1 MNIFLSGTSSSGKTS
16 IIKEMPKK
24 YNILSLD
31 GLYEK
36 YNFEICKNTK
46 LKNRYYSIKEK
57 DNIYYDCLYKKLIEC
72 LKKDNIIDWV
82 DDFND
87 NYELLIDKYLPN
99 RFHILVYTNL
109 YDLVKNIN
117 KRKLYEP
124 RGIWLFEEQFIK
136 YYKETKNKDD
146 AIDTINYT
154 KFIKSLE
161 KIKYEFESEKELN
174 KFAGKIFNLLGIK
187 KIIKDKDYY
196 IKPRLNTY
204 DLILITK
211 NKNPTELKNIIL
223 EKIK

>member
-24 YNILSLD
+24 YNIISLD

-36 YNFEICKNTK
+36 YNFDICKNTK

-57 DNIYYDCLYKKLIEC
+57 EDIYLDCLYKKLIEC
-72 LKKDNIIDWV
+72 LKKDNLIDWV
-82 DDFND
+82 DTFND
-87 NYELLIDKYLPN
+87 NYKLLIDKYLPN
-99 RFHILVYTNL
+99 RFHILVYTNI

-124 RGIWLFEEQFIK
+124 RGVWLFEEQFVK

-146 AIDTINYT
+146 AIDTINYN

-174 KFAGKIFNLLGIK
+174 KFAEKIFNLLGIK
-187 KIIKDKDYY
+187 RIIKDKDYY
-196 IKPRLNTY
+196 IKPRLNNY

-211 NKNPTELKNIIL
+211 NKSPSELKNIIF
-223 EKIK
+223 ETIK

>member
-146 AIDTINYT
+146 AIDTINYS

-174 KFAGKIFNLLGIK
+174 KFAEKIFNLLGIK

-204 DLILITK
+204 NLILITK
-211 NKNPTELKNIIL
+211 NKSPSELKNIIL

>member
-174 KFAGKIFNLLGIK
+174 KFAEKIFNLLGIK

>member
-31 GLYEK
+31 DLYEK

-174 KFAGKIFNLLGIK
+174 KFAEKIFNLLGIK

>member
-31 GLYEK
+31 DLYEK

-146 AIDTINYT
+146 AIDTINYS

-174 KFAGKIFNLLGIK
+174 KFAEKIFNLLGIK

-204 DLILITK
+204 NLILITK
-211 NKNPTELKNIIL
+211 NKSPSELKNIIL

>member
-174 KFAGKIFNLLGIK
+174 KFAEKIFNLLGIK

-196 IKPRLNTY
+196 IEPRLNTY